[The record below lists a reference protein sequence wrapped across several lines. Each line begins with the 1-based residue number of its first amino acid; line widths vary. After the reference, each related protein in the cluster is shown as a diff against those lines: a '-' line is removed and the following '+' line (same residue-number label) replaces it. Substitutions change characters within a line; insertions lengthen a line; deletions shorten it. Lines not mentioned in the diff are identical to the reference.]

1 MGGKGTDG
9 AWVKQDQSRAGIAET
24 GCACVLCDEIGHVCV
39 ALGAHSYPACAR
51 IFHDKK
57 LK

>member
-24 GCACVLCDEIGHVCV
+24 GCACVLCDEIGRVCV
-39 ALGAHSYPACAR
+39 ALGR
-51 IFHDKK
+51 ILTLHVPTSFTIKS
-57 LK
+57 